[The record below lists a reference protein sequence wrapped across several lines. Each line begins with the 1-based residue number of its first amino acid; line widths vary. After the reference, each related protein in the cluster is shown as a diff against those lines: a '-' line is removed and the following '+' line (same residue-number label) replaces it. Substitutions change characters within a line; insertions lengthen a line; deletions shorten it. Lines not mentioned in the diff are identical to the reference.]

1 MCNEKHPLEK
11 LAVMLNKDQRE
22 KFIKDVNNR
31 VELKSDLKGEI
42 LNGIFFYMNKGLLDI
57 DGVYE
62 TLTDVRSELDHAL
75 ELNEILF
82 KV

>member
-1 MCNEKHPLEK
+1 MCNEKHQLEK
-11 LAVMLNKDQRE
+11 LSVMLNKDKRE
-22 KFIKDVNNR
+22 KFIKDIGNR
-31 VELKSDLKGEI
+31 VDLKSDLKGEI

-75 ELNEILF
+75 ELNEISL

>member
-1 MCNEKHPLEK
+1 MSNEKHPLEK

-22 KFIKDVNNR
+22 KLIKDINNR
-31 VELKSDLKGEI
+31 VELKHDLKGEI

-62 TLTDVRSELDHAL
+62 TLTDIRSELDHAL
-75 ELNEILF
+75 GLDEISI

>member
-1 MCNEKHPLEK
+1 MSNEKHPLEK

-75 ELNEILF
+75 ELNENLF